1 MSFLAICCSLLRL
14 VRFFVSYCYQKAKIG
29 LWMSLWNKKMTNY
42 IKGRY
47 KITCYKTNSNFS
59 LFFFSHW
66 LLHNCFFSFL
76 IKAFENFEKL
86 IWLHWHAFVVYK
98 NGENFKIL
106 IKIFFQKLLVYNV
119 VLAFLDQLKPRIF
132 SIDQPWWPT

>member
-1 MSFLAICCSLLRL
+1 MLFPAISRSVLSLDI
-14 VRFFVSYCYQKAKIG
+14 SWSSWKAKIE
-29 LWMSLWNKKMTNY
+29 LRMSLRNKKMINY
-42 IKGRY
+42 HIKWLN
-47 KITCYKTNSNFS
+47 KTTCYQTNSNFS
-59 LFFFSHW
+59 QFFFSHW
-66 LLHNCFFSFL
+66 LLHKCFFSFL
-76 IKAFENFEKL
+76 IKAFANFEKL

-106 IKIFFQKLLVYNV
+106 KKIFFQKLVVYNV